1 MALPVKEDT
10 QMFPT
15 ITITK
20 TTSPKAKPTPGQP
33 LPFGKYF
40 TDHMFVMDYVNGQGW
55 IHPRIEPYAPFPIEP
70 SAMVFHYGQAVFEG
84 LKAYRCAD
92 GSVNLFRPMLNYE
105 RINNS
110 NDRLVIPKLH
120 PEFCVHATKELV
132 NFDKAWIPSGEGE
145 SLYIR
150 PFVIATDPFL
160 GVCASDTYRFMIILS
175 PSGAYYP
182 QGIDPVKI
190 YVEDKYVRAV
200 RGGTGFTKC
209 AGNYGSSLIA
219 HKKGYLQVL
228 WLDGIEQ
235 KYIEEVG
242 SMNILFVIDGKLVTP
257 ALNGSILPGITRRSC
272 IELAKSLGMEV
283 EERRISIDE
292 MIETAKTGRLSEVF
306 GSGTA
311 AVISPVGELKYEEQ
325 VITINNN
332 KIGPVAQLF
341 YDTITGIQKGTVED
355 KLGWTTKL

>member
-1 MALPVKEDT
+1 
-10 QMFPT
+10 
-15 ITITK
+15 
-20 TTSPKAKPTPGQP
+20 
-33 LPFGKYF
+33 
-40 TDHMFVMDYVNGQGW
+40 
-55 IHPRIEPYAPFPIEP
+55 
-70 SAMVFHYGQAVFEG
+70 MVFHYGQAVFEG
-84 LKAYRCAD
+84 LKAYCYQD

-110 NDRLVIPKLH
+110 NDRLVIPKLD
-120 PEFCVHATKELV
+120 PKFCVHATKELV
-132 NFDKAWIPSGEGE
+132 NLDKKWIPSGEGE

-160 GVCASDTYRFMIILS
+160 GVRASDTYRFMIILS

-182 QGIDPVKI
+182 KGIDPVKI

-219 HKKGYLQVL
+219 QEIAHKKGFVQVL

-242 SMNILFVIDGKLVTP
+242 SMNIFFVIDGKLVTP

-272 IELAKSLGMEV
+272 IELAQSLRMEV

-292 MIETAKTGRLSEVF
+292 LIEAGKARRLLEVF

-311 AVISPVGELKYEEQ
+311 AVISPVGELKYEKQ

-341 YDTITGIQKGTVED
+341 YDTITGIQKGTIED
-355 KLGWTTKL
+355 KLGWMTKV

>member
-1 MALPVKEDT
+1 
-10 QMFPT
+10 
-15 ITITK
+15 
-20 TTSPKAKPTPGQP
+20 
-33 LPFGKYF
+33 
-40 TDHMFVMDYVNGQGW
+40 
-55 IHPRIEPYAPFPIEP
+55 
-70 SAMVFHYGQAVFEG
+70 MVFHYGQAVFEG
-84 LKAYRCAD
+84 LKAYRCPD
-92 GSVNLFRPMLNYE
+92 GSINLFRPMLNYE

-110 NDRLVIPKLH
+110 DDRLVIPKLD
-120 PEFCVHATKELV
+120 PEFCVHATKEVVRL
-132 NFDKAWIPSGEGE
+132 DKDWIPSGEGE

-182 QGIDPVKI
+182 QGIEPVKI

-209 AGNYGSSLIA
+209 AGNYASSLIAQEIA

-242 SMNILFVIDGKLVTP
+242 AMNILFVIDGKLVTP

-272 IELAKSLGMEV
+272 IELAKSVGMEV

-292 MIETAKTGRLSEVF
+292 LIEAGKAGRLSEAF

-325 VITINNN
+325 VIGINDN

-341 YDTITGIQKGTVED
+341 YDTITGIQKGAVED
-355 KLGWTTKL
+355 KLGWTTKV

>member
-1 MALPVKEDT
+1 
-10 QMFPT
+10 MFPEISVT
-15 ITITK
+15 R
-20 TTSPKAKPTPGQP
+20 TTSPRTKPIPGQS
-33 LPFGKYF
+33 LPFGQYF
-40 TDHMFVMDYVNGQGW
+40 TDHMFIMDYVEGQGW
-55 IHPRIEPYAPFPIEP
+55 IHPRIEPYGPMMIEP

-92 GSVNLFRPMLNYE
+92 GSINLFRPRLNYE
-105 RINNS
+105 RINLS
-110 NDRLVIPKLH
+110 DERLVIPHLD
-120 PEFCVHATKELV
+120 EDFCVYATRELV
-132 NFDKAWIPSGEGE
+132 RIDQDWIPSGDGE

-150 PFVIATDPFL
+150 PFVIATDPYL
-160 GVCASDTYRFMIILS
+160 GVRPANTYRFMIILS

-182 QGIDPVKI
+182 QGINPVKI

-209 AGNYGSSLIA
+209 AGNYAASLIAQDIA
-219 HKKGYLQVL
+219 HKKGFVQVL

-272 IELAKSLGMEV
+272 IEFARSIGMEV
-283 EERRISIDE
+283 EEKRISIDE
-292 MIETAKTGRLSEVF
+292 IIDAGKSGRLTEAF

-311 AVISPVGELKYEEQ
+311 AVISPVGELKYEDTTL
-325 VITINNN
+325 TINEN
-332 KIGPVAQLF
+332 KIGPVARLL
-341 YDTITGIQKGTVED
+341 YDTITGVQRGVKED
-355 KLGWTTKL
+355 TLGWTIKV

>member
-1 MALPVKEDT
+1 
-10 QMFPT
+10 MFPK
-15 ITITK
+15 ISITK
-20 TTSPKAKPTPGQP
+20 TTTPKAKPVQGES
-33 LPFGKYF
+33 LPFGKNF
-40 TDHMFVMDYVNGQGW
+40 TDHMFIMDYVIGKGW
-55 IHPRIEPYAPFPIEP
+55 INPRIEPYAPFLIEP

-84 LKAYRCAD
+84 LKAYRCQD
-92 GSVNLFRPMLNYE
+92 GSVNLFRPLLNFE
-105 RINNS
+105 RINKS
-110 NDRLVIPKLH
+110 DERLVIPAVD
-120 PEFCVHATKELV
+120 PDFCVYATKILV
-132 NFDKAWIPSGEGE
+132 DIDKEWIPSGDGE

-150 PFVIATDPFL
+150 PFVIATDPYL
-160 GVCASDTYRFMIILS
+160 GVRASETYRFMIILS

-182 QGIDPVKI
+182 QGINPVKI

-209 AGNYGSSLIA
+209 AGNYASSLIA
-219 HKKGYLQVL
+219 QEVAHKSGYVQVL

-257 ALNGSILPGITRRSC
+257 ELNGSILPGITRRSC
-272 IELAKSLGMEV
+272 IELAKSLKMEV

-292 MIETAKTGRLSEVF
+292 LIEAGRNGRLSEAF

-311 AVISPVGELKYEEQ
+311 AVISPVGELKYEDT

-332 KIGPVAQLF
+332 QIGPIAQLF
-341 YDTITGIQKGTVED
+341 YDTITGVQKGVLED
-355 KLGWTTKL
+355 KLGWTIKV

>member
-1 MALPVKEDT
+1 
-10 QMFPT
+10 MFPA
-15 ITITK
+15 ISITK
-20 TTSPKAKPTPGQP
+20 TASPKAKPVPGEP

-40 TDHMFVMDYVNGQGW
+40 TDHMFIMDYVEGKGW
-55 IHPRIEPYAPFPIEP
+55 INPRIEPYAPFLIEP

-84 LKAYRCAD
+84 LKAYRCSD
-92 GSVNLFRPMLNYE
+92 GSVNLFRPLLNYE
-105 RINNS
+105 RINLS
-110 NDRLVIPKLH
+110 DERLVIPHLD
-120 PEFCVHATKELV
+120 PDFCVEATKQLVEL
-132 NFDKAWIPSGEGE
+132 DKDWIPSGDGE

-150 PFVIATDPFL
+150 PFVIATDPYL
-160 GVCASDTYRFMIILS
+160 GVRASDTYRFMIILS

-182 QGIDPVKI
+182 QGINPIKI

-209 AGNYGSSLIA
+209 AGNYASSLIA
-219 HKKGYLQVL
+219 QEIAHKNGYVQVL

-257 ALNGSILPGITRRSC
+257 ELNGSILPGITRRSC

-283 EERRISIDE
+283 EERRISIAE
-292 MIETAKTGRLSEVF
+292 IIEYGKNGRLSEAF

-311 AVISPVGELKYEEQ
+311 AIISPVGELKYEGHI
-325 VITINNN
+325 ITINNY

-341 YDTITGIQKGTVED
+341 YDTITGIQKGIKKDT
-355 KLGWTTKL
+355 LGWTTKI

>member
-1 MALPVKEDT
+1 
-10 QMFPT
+10 MFPEIK
-15 ITITK
+15 ITLTK
-20 TTSPKAKPTPGQP
+20 TPRQKPLPNEP
-33 LPFGKYF
+33 LPFGKNF
-40 TDHMFVMDYVNGQGW
+40 TDHMFVMDYIKGEGW
-55 IHPRIEPYAPFPIEP
+55 IHPRIEPFAPFEISPA
-70 SAMVFHYGQAVFEG
+70 AMVFHYGQAVFEG
-84 LKAYRCAD
+84 LKAYRCPD
-92 GSVNLFRPMLNYE
+92 GSINLFRPELNYE

-110 NDRLVIPKLH
+110 DERLVIPALD
-120 PEFCVHATKELV
+120 PEFCVHATKVLV
-132 NFDKAWIPSGEGE
+132 DIDKDWIPSGDGE

-150 PFVIATDPFL
+150 PFVIATDPYL
-160 GVCASDTYRFMIILS
+160 GVRASETYRFMIILS

-182 QGIDPVKI
+182 QGINPVNI

-209 AGNYGSSLIA
+209 AGNYASSLIA
-219 HKKGYLQVL
+219 QEIAHKSGYVQVL

-242 SMNILFVIDGKLVTP
+242 SMNILFVMDGKLVTP

-272 IELAKSLGMEV
+272 IELAKSLGIEV

-292 MIETAKTGRLSEVF
+292 IIEAGKTGRLTEVF

-311 AVISPVGELKYEEQ
+311 AVISPVGELKYEDT
-325 VITINNN
+325 VIHINEN

-341 YDTITGIQKGTVED
+341 YNTITGVQKGTVED
-355 KLGWTTKL
+355 TFGWTTKV

>member
-1 MALPVKEDT
+1 
-10 QMFPT
+10 MFPE

-20 TTSPKAKPTPGQP
+20 TKTPKAKPIPGEP
-33 LPFGKYF
+33 LPFGHLF
-40 TDHMFVMDYVNGQGW
+40 TDHMFVMDYVRGQGW
-55 IHPRIEPYAPFPIEP
+55 INPRIEPYAPFPIDP
-70 SAMVFHYGQAVFEG
+70 AAMVFHYGQAVFEG
-84 LKAYRCAD
+84 LKAYRCPD
-92 GSVNLFRPMLNYE
+92 GSINLFRPELNFE

-110 NDRLVIPKLH
+110 DDRLVIPHLD
-120 PEFCVHATKELV
+120 PEFCVHALKKLV
-132 NFDKAWIPSGEGE
+132 EIEKDWIPSGEGE

-160 GVCASDTYRFMIILS
+160 GVRASDTYRFMIILS
-175 PSGAYYP
+175 PSGAYYSS
-182 QGIDPVKI
+182 GINPVKI

-209 AGNYGSSLIA
+209 AGNYACSLIA
-219 HKKGYLQVL
+219 QVIAHDKGYEQVL

-257 ALNGSILPGITRRSC
+257 MLSGSILPGITRRSC
-272 IELAKSLGMEV
+272 IELAKSMGMEV

-292 MIETAKTGRLSEVF
+292 LIEDGKTGRLSEVF

-311 AVISPVGELKYEEQ
+311 AVISPVGELKYEDT

-332 KIGPVAQLF
+332 KIGPIAQKF
-341 YDTITGIQKGTVED
+341 YDTITGIQRGVIED
-355 KLGWTTKL
+355 KLGWTTKV

>member
-1 MALPVKEDT
+1 
-10 QMFPT
+10 MFPEISVT
-15 ITITK
+15 R
-20 TTSPKAKPTPGQP
+20 TTSPRTKPIPGQS
-33 LPFGKYF
+33 LPFGQYF
-40 TDHMFVMDYVNGQGW
+40 TDHMFIMDYVEGQGW
-55 IHPRIEPYAPFPIEP
+55 IHPRIEPYGPMMIEP

-92 GSVNLFRPMLNYE
+92 GSINLFRPRLNYE
-105 RINNS
+105 RINLS
-110 NDRLVIPKLH
+110 DERLVIPHLD
-120 PEFCVHATKELV
+120 EDFCVYATRELV
-132 NFDKAWIPSGEGE
+132 RIDQDWIPSGDGE

-150 PFVIATDPFL
+150 PFVIATDPYL
-160 GVCASDTYRFMIILS
+160 GVRPANTYRFMIILS

-182 QGIDPVKI
+182 QGINPVKI

-209 AGNYGSSLIA
+209 AGNYAASLIAQDIA
-219 HKKGYLQVL
+219 HKKGFVQVL

-272 IELAKSLGMEV
+272 IEFARSIGMEV
-283 EERRISIDE
+283 EEKRISIDE
-292 MIETAKTGRLSEVF
+292 IIEAGKSGRLTEAF

-311 AVISPVGELKYEEQ
+311 AVISPVGELKYEDTTL
-325 VITINNN
+325 TINEN
-332 KIGPVAQLF
+332 KIGPVARLL
-341 YDTITGIQKGTVED
+341 YDTITGVQRGVKED
-355 KLGWTTKL
+355 TLGWTIKV